1 MAVGNQ
7 APAAHWF
14 IPPPLPPRAVLLAA
28 TDAAAPATVLIRLPT
43 PVESDLKLF
52 SHSPT
57 LSRASSNR
65 SRSGTWSEEEMVR
78 IASASDFG
86 SDYTITDGTMDITSA
101 GRRPS
106 FFDLFVSSSPPRSP
120 IPWGAPNQEPWL
132 RALAEI
138 AMRICPG
145 CEPSEVQSPAAPRR
159 KRRPSVHDAAV
170 FQVEA
175 AQKKCAE
182 SSLHE
187 KLYTIG
193 GPITPPEFQ
202 HVMAPIAPNVMPDIL
217 VATDRDL
224 RRPTAMAA

>member
-1 MAVGNQ
+1 M
-7 APAAHWF
+7 
-14 IPPPLPPRAVLLAA
+14 I
-28 TDAAAPATVLIRLPT
+28 
-43 PVESDLKLF
+43 
-52 SHSPT
+52 
-57 LSRASSNR
+57 
-65 SRSGTWSEEEMVR
+65 R
-78 IASASDFG
+78 IASTHSFG

-101 GRRPS
+101 GSRRS

-120 IPWGAPNQEPWL
+120 VPWGAPNQEPWL

-145 CEPSEVQSPAAPRR
+145 CDEPSEVQSPAAPRR

-202 HVMAPIAPNVMPDIL
+202 NLMAPIAPNVVPDIL
-217 VATDRDL
+217 VVTDRDL
-224 RRPTAMAA
+224 KRPIAMAA